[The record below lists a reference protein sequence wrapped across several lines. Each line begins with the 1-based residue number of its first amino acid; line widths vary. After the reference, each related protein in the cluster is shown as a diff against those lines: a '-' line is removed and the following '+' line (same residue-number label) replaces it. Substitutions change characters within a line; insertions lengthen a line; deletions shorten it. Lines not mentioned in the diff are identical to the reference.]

1 MTKGMRNTRRNGRML
16 LVSITNDHT
25 LKSRMMGNYHV
36 RFGSGS
42 GGSNPSADHK
52 KTWHNRHHHLLHPAK
67 NEGRNP
73 GGGMNTVAQFIKP
86 VQQER
91 ADFRKVSLNNPP

>member
-1 MTKGMRNTRRNGRML
+1 ML

-52 KTWHNRHHHLLHPAK
+52 K
-67 NEGRNP
+67 
-73 GGGMNTVAQFIKP
+73 Q
-86 VQQER
+86 
-91 ADFRKVSLNNPP
+91 S